1 MKDLIY
7 IKENSLPTNFCEHVI
22 EKFEESTEVME
33 GISGGGVNYNIKK
46 STDLMIL
53 DLIVGDNRDEDW
65 SYIYDFLRE
74 DLLHN
79 LVNYSRQ
86 HPYLPVSSKFGSEL
100 SLIRSASACYGATSN
115 GLWHMQMQ
123 RYVDDE
129 GYYAWHYENHGGSMA
144 KREMAFMWY
153 LNDVSEGG
161 ETEFRANGLKIKP
174 KAGAI
179 AIFPAF
185 WTHLHRGNP
194 PSKGQKK
201 YIITGWIEHNKEMI
215 DKVSMEFPN
224 DYFM

>member
-86 HPYLPVSSKFGSEL
+86 HPYLPVSSKFSSEL

>member
-7 IKENSLPTNFCEHVI
+7 IKDKSLPTDFCEHVVK
-22 EKFEESTEVME
+22 KFEESSEVSE
-33 GISGGGVNYNIKK
+33 GISGAGVDHRIKK

-53 DLIVGDNRDEDW
+53 DLVVGDKRDEDW
-65 SYIYDFLRE
+65 CYIYDFLRE
-74 DLLHN
+74 DLLHG
-79 LVNYSRQ
+79 LVSYIRQ
-86 HPYLPVSSKFGSEL
+86 TPYLPVSSKFGSEL

-129 GYYAWHYENHGGSMA
+129 GYYAWHYETHEGSMS
-144 KREMAFMWY
+144 RRQMAFMWY
-153 LNDVSEGG
+153 LNDVTEGG
-161 ETEFRANGLKIKP
+161 ETEFHANGLKLEP
-174 KAGAI
+174 KAGTL

-201 YIITGWIEHNKEMI
+201 YIITGWIEHDNDTIEN
-215 DKVSMEFPN
+215 VSREFPD
-224 DYFM
+224 DYFI